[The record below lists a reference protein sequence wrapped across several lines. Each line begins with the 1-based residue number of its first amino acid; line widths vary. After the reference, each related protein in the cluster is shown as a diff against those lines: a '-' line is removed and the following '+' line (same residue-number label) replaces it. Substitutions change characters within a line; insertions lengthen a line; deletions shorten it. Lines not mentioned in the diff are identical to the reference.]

1 MMKEK
6 TLLMKRKEF
15 IDKLADVINSSELP
29 PVILEPIIG
38 RLHEQVSNALESA
51 YLEELAAYEKGADQ
65 SA

>member
-15 IDKLADVINSSELP
+15 IDKLADVVNSSELP

-38 RLHEQVSNALESA
+38 RLHEQVSTALEAA
-51 YLEELAAYEKGADQ
+51 YLEELAEYKKDGEQ
-65 SA
+65 SV